1 MLIVLAAIVALGA
14 GGYYYIKPVRDV
26 AATTNQALAAAKE
39 KGVSDLKVQSS
50 YLIFTRRI

>member
-39 KGVSDLKVQSS
+39 KGVSSKLHF
-50 YLIFTRRI
+50 LI